1 MNCDVM
7 RLVLFDIDGTLL
19 TTDGAPRRA
28 FHRAMLEVYGTA
40 GPIATHRFDGKTD
53 PQIARELLELAG
65 IPAASVDRGF
75 AQLWVAYLRELSTEF
90 AHPGHRTTVLPGIA
104 PLLDQLERRHHDV
117 LLGLLTGNIAQGAA
131 LKLASAGIHTPF
143 RVGAFGSDHER
154 RDQLPPVAVE
164 RARALTGRTFER
176 RDIVI
181 IGDTPSDVTCGHALG
196 VRAIGVATGRYE
208 SGELRAAGADDVFV
222 DLTDT
227 TAVLDAIL
235 S

>member
-1 MNCDVM
+1 MK

-65 IPAASVDRGF
+65 IPSSSIDRGLSP
-75 AQLWVAYLRELSTEF
+75 LWVAYLRELSNEF
-90 AHPGHRTTVLPGIA
+90 AHPGHRTTVLPGIFA
-104 PLLDQLERRHHDV
+104 LLDALEPHADV
-117 LLGLLTGNIAQGAA
+117 VLGLLTGNIERGAA
-131 LKLASAGIHTPF
+131 LKLESAGIRTPF

-154 RDQLPPVAVE
+154 RDHLPPVAVD
-164 RARALTGRTFER
+164 RARDLTGRTFER

-181 IGDTPSDVTCGHALG
+181 IGDTPSDVTCGRALG
-196 VRAIGVATGRYE
+196 VRAIGVATGRHDAR
-208 SGELRAAGADDVFV
+208 ELREAGADSVFI
-222 DLTDT
+222 DLTN
-227 TAVLDAIL
+227 TAAVMDSIL

>member
-1 MNCDVM
+1 MR

-65 IPAASVDRGF
+65 LPSARIDRGLTL
-75 AQLWVAYLRELSTEF
+75 LWVAYLRELSNEF
-90 AHPGHRTTVLPGIA
+90 AHPGHRTTVLPGIFD
-104 PLLDQLERRHHDV
+104 LLTALEQRNDDV
-117 LLGLLTGNIAQGAA
+117 VLGLLTGNIAQGAA
-131 LKLASAGIHTPF
+131 LKLESAGIRTHF

-154 RDQLPPVAVE
+154 RDHLPPVAVE
-164 RARALTGRTFER
+164 RARDLTGRTFER

-181 IGDTPSDVTCGHALG
+181 IGDTPSDVTCGRALG
-196 VRAIGVATGRYE
+196 VRAIAVATGRHDA
-208 SGELRAAGADDVFV
+208 SELRDAGADAVFL
-222 DLTDT
+222 DLTNT
-227 TAVLDAIL
+227 TAVLDSIL